1 MQLRFEPL
9 ISPALWAALALL
21 AAVMLAWYG
30 WRRPLS
36 VRRGR
41 WALVVV
47 LMATGVVLP
56 LVILLNPTWQIDVPP
71 PAGKPLLT
79 ILVDVSASMSATDMP
94 AGESRHQAA
103 AAIAKACARELSDK
117 FEIRA
122 ADFSSHLVAADTATL
137 DKDAAQGESTDL
149 AAAIGEA
156 LAGGQTRGRGL
167 LVLSDGIH
175 NAGGGTSTVLSA
187 LSAARAAAVPIYTK
201 TLGGAAEIDD
211 LALRSRSPQ
220 QLAFIGQSVPLSVT
234 VRRLGRAPRKVT
246 LTLTDDGKEVGRQQV
261 TTSAEGQADAR
272 FLVRQEAAG
281 VFRYEVG
288 VEPFEGEITQVNNF
302 VSFLLRVV
310 DEPIRVLLVEGKPYW
325 DGKFLIRTLLSDPSI
340 ELVSVVRL
348 AEGRLVER
356 TIRHQRPAEGGQDRT
371 KGNETTKPKPAGEPV
386 AAPLVESWKIVTQA
400 ASVLADAKA
409 LRSYQVIV
417 LGRDAEVF
425 LSDDALENL
434 RQWLSRD
441 SGSLVCYRGQPTNRV
456 SQRLGRF
463 LPVQWSPAPETHA
476 RVQLTDSGRDLRWF
490 EAIGGEASGD
500 LLPRLQSLAI
510 GRAEKPKP
518 LATVLAAAVGSSQEE
533 ELPVISFQPYGGGR
547 VVVVEGAGMWRWAFL
562 PPAYAEHHDLYAALW
577 QSLLRWLVSGAGLLP
592 GEQLALKADKVTFR
606 TDEQASAT
614 LLVRD
619 EVDLKRVTVELT
631 ADDGRVS
638 TFEPA
643 PSGDEPGTFRLAF
656 GELPEGRYRA
666 RAGGT
671 EQRSGAETAFD
682 VRRFSE
688 EQLDLNARPDLMARI
703 AQSTG
708 GAVLEGNNLGEIAR
722 HFAARLSSSQG
733 QEVRR
738 LSAWDR
744 WWVLMGAF
752 GLWGVTWMLRRQGG
766 LV

>member
-1 MQLRFEPL
+1 MVVILM
-9 ISPALWAALALL
+9 ALG
-21 AAVMLAWYG
+21 VML
-30 WRRPLS
+30 PL
-36 VRRGR
+36 
-41 WALVVV
+41 A
-47 LMATGVVLP
+47 
-56 LVILLNPTWQIDVPP
+56 ILLNPTWQIDVPP
-71 PAGKPLLT
+71 PAGKPVLT
-79 ILVDVSASMSATDMP
+79 ILVDTSASMSATDLP
-94 AGESRHQAA
+94 SGESRHQAA

-122 ADFSSHLVAADTATL
+122 ADFSSHLVAADAATL
-137 DKDAAQGESTDL
+137 DKDAPQGESTDL

-156 LAGGQTRGRGL
+156 LAGGHTRGQAL
-167 LVLSDGIH
+167 VVLSDGIH
-175 NAGGGTSTVLSA
+175 NAAGGTSTVLSA
-187 LSAARAAAVPIYTK
+187 LSAARAAAVPIYTR

-211 LALRSRSPQ
+211 LALRARSPQ
-220 QLAFIGQSVPLSVT
+220 QLAFVGQSVPLSVA

-246 LTLTDDGKEVGRQQV
+246 LTLAQDGKEIGRQQV
-261 TTSAEGQADAR
+261 TTSAEGQTDAR

-288 VEPFEGEITQVNNF
+288 VEPFEGEITQVNNY
-302 VSFLLRVV
+302 VSFMLRVV

-356 TIRHQRPAEGGQDRT
+356 TIRHQRPTAGKPDGDRT
-371 KGNETTKPKPAGEPV
+371 KTTPGGEV
-386 AAPLVESWKIVTQA
+386 AAAPLVESWKIVTQA
-400 ASVLADAKA
+400 AGVLADAMA

-456 SQRLGRF
+456 GQRLGRL
-463 LPVQWSPAPETHA
+463 LPVQWSPSPETHA

-518 LATVLAAAVGSSQEE
+518 LATVLAAAVGSSKEE

-562 PPAYAEHHDLYAALW
+562 PPAYSEHHDLYAALW

-592 GEQLALKADKVTFR
+592 GEQFAMKADKVTFR

-638 TFEPA
+638 TFEPT
-643 PSGDEPGTFRLAF
+643 PSGDEPGTFRVAF

-666 RAGGT
+666 RAAGEA
-671 EQRSGAETAFD
+671 EQRASAETAFD

-708 GAVLEGNNLGEIAR
+708 GAVLAGNNPGEIAKQ
-722 HFAARLSSSQG
+722 FAARLSSSHG

-744 WWVLMGAF
+744 WWVLVGVF
-752 GLWGVTWMLRRQGG
+752 GLWGVTWILRRQGG